1 MRESIKVGAS
11 FGALAIALAF
21 GAPAFAQGKK
31 VDAPKG
37 PLVIKSQGSFFVG
50 GEKQRSEALTGV
62 ASGGDLGP
70 NQGGITTGQMYVQ
83 FQIPERGSGTPIVL
97 IHGGAL
103 SGKAYETTPDG
114 RMGWNEYLLRKGRS
128 VYVVDQV
135 ARARSSFD
143 GTIYNQVKLGLAP
156 PDKLPGVLMVSHE
169 IAWTW
174 FRMGPKFGTPFA
186 DTQFPVEA
194 VDEFYKQGVSDLS
207 ALVPNPNPNFANL
220 AALANKAGG
229 AVLVSHSQSFM
240 FPERA
245 ALIDPKGVKGIIS
258 LETGYACGTPLTAEE
273 VGKLSKIP
281 ILFVFSDHL
290 GDAPDSLGKRWT
302 ESFENCKK
310 IIAQLKAAGGDATML
325 HLPELGI
332 RGNSHLMMYD
342 KNNLQVADLLL
353 KWIGEHVEAK
363 KVAQKK

>member
-1 MRESIKVGAS
+1 MAKLGVIIAACAGLALSG
-11 FGALAIALAF
+11 FPALAAS
-21 GAPAFAQGKK
+21 KK
-31 VDAPKG
+31 GDLQG
-37 PLVIKSQGSFFVG
+37 PLVIRQQGSFFVG
-50 GEKQRSEALTGV
+50 GEIKRSEALTGV

-70 NQGGITTGQMYVQ
+70 NQGQITTGQMYVQ
-83 FQIPERGSGTPIVL
+83 FQMPERDGGTPIVL

-114 RMGWNEYLLRKGRS
+114 RMGWNEYLLRKGHP

-135 ARARSSFD
+135 ARARSGFD
-143 GTIYNQVKLGLAP
+143 ATIYNQVKLGQQP

-174 FRMGPKFGTPFA
+174 FRLGPKFGTPFA
-186 DTQFPVEA
+186 DTQFPVAA
-194 VDEFYKQGVSDLS
+194 VEEFYKQGIADLS
-207 ALVPNPNPNFANL
+207 ATVPTPNPNFANL
-220 AALANKAGG
+220 AALANKVNG

-245 ALIDPKGVKGIIS
+245 ALVDPKGVKGIIS
-258 LETGYACGTPLTAEE
+258 LETGYACGTPFTPDE
-273 VGKLSKIP
+273 VAKLSKIP

-310 IIAQLKAAGGDATML
+310 IIAQLKAAGGDATMI
-325 HLPELGI
+325 HLPEAGI

-342 KNNLQVADLLL
+342 RNNLQIADLLL
-353 KWIGEHVEAK
+353 GWIAEHVEGK
-363 KVAQKK
+363 KPARKK

>member
-1 MRESIKVGAS
+1 MKKLLQIGALS
-11 FGALAIALAF
+11 GALAVMLAS
-21 GAPAFAQGKK
+21 GPHAFAQSKK
-31 VDAPKG
+31 SEPPKG

-50 GEKQRSEALTGV
+50 GQKQRSDALTGV

-70 NQGGITTGQMYVQ
+70 NQGLITTGQMYVQ
-83 FQIPERGSGTPIVL
+83 FQIPERSGGTPIVL

-114 RMGWNEYLLRKGRS
+114 RMGWNEYLLRKGRP

-135 ARARSSFD
+135 ARARSGFD
-143 GTIYNQVKLGLAP
+143 ATAYNQVKLGLAP
-156 PDKLPGVLMVSHE
+156 PDKLPGILMVSHE

-174 FRMGPKFGTPFA
+174 FRLGPKFGTPFA

-207 ALVPNPNPNFANL
+207 ALVPNPNPNFSNL
-220 AALANKAGG
+220 AALANKVGG

-245 ALIDPKGVKGIIS
+245 ALVDPAGIKGIIS
-258 LETGYACGTPLTAEE
+258 LETGYACTTPLTADEAA
-273 VGKLSKIP
+273 KLAKIP

-325 HLPELGI
+325 HLPEAGL

-353 KWIGEHVEAK
+353 KWIAEHVEAK
-363 KVAQKK
+363 RVAQKK